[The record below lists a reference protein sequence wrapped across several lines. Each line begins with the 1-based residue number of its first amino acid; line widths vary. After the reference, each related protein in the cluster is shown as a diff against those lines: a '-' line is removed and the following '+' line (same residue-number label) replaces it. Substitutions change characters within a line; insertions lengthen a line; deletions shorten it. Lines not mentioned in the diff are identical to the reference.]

1 MACGHP
7 CIGCTEKGIGFAKPI
22 HATAQLKGM
31 SPPASYPNV
40 VEQQGKSGFAAAA
53 ALAAIAGAAAGGA
66 AMLAKNLGKQD
77 EVQPRQ
83 KGE

>member
-1 MACGHP
+1 
-7 CIGCTEKGIGFAKPI
+7 
-22 HATAQLKGM
+22 M
-31 SPPASYPNV
+31 SPPASYPGV
-40 VEQQGKSGFAAAA
+40 VEQQGKSSFAAAA

-77 EVQPRQ
+77 EASAQK